1 MLMSHLFL
9 SFFDKV
15 GFSHPEDK
23 VSMQYVNAKIAEME
37 KEWIQY
43 DIKSKLFW

>member
-1 MLMSHLFL
+1 MSHLFL

-23 VSMQYVNAKIAEME
+23 VPMQYVNSKITEME
-37 KEWIQY
+37 KEWVDY
-43 DIKSKLFW
+43 DIKYSRF